1 MWRNGRICD
10 ERIWPFFRLYVPLS
24 KKDEKVH
31 GDCGGTDDGDVLRIE
46 GDWRTTEE

>member
-1 MWRNGRICD
+1 MWRNGCICD
-10 ERIWPFFRLYVPLS
+10 ERIWPFFCLYVPLS

-31 GDCGGTDDGDVLRIE
+31 GDCGGTGYGDVLRIE